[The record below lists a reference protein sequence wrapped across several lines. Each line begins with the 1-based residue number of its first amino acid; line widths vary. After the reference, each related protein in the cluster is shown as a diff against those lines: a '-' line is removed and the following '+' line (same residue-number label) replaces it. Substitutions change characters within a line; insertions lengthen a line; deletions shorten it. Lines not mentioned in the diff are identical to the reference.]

1 MWWRL
6 LENTRQDLRYALRG
20 MRSSPFVTSVVIAS
34 LALGIGANTAIF
46 SILYSV
52 MLRGL
57 PVARPQELVELLQ
70 KYPGEPRGNGYWS
83 QRSYEHYRD
92 HNRVF
97 SALTGT
103 AIDNAARVKV
113 GRSEAEIAVAEY
125 VVENYFAVL
134 GLRPSLGRL
143 ITEREHDVAVVSWS
157 FWHSR
162 LGGDPGVLGKRILVD
177 DALCS

>member
-57 PVARPQELVELLQ
+57 PVARPQELVELL
-70 KYPGEPRGNGYWS
+70 
-83 QRSYEHYRD
+83 
-92 HNRVF
+92 
-97 SALTGT
+97 
-103 AIDNAARVKV
+103 
-113 GRSEAEIAVAEY
+113 
-125 VVENYFAVL
+125 
-134 GLRPSLGRL
+134 
-143 ITEREHDVAVVSWS
+143 
-157 FWHSR
+157 
-162 LGGDPGVLGKRILVD
+162 
-177 DALCS
+177 

>member
-1 MWWRL
+1 MWL
-6 LENTRQDLRYALRG
+6 LFGLEACQIDRQVG
-20 MRSSPFVTSVVIAS
+20 SVLVS
-34 LALGIGANTAIF
+34 LCRILGDSLGDDA
-46 SILYSV
+46 
-52 MLRGL
+52 
-57 PVARPQELVELLQ
+57 VELA
-70 KYPGEPRGNGYWS
+70 R
-83 QRSYEHYRD
+83 
-92 HNRVF
+92 
-97 SALTGT
+97 LTGT